1 MSYLEKGGDPRARL
15 TYPTQDLV
23 KPLRGAIRLT
33 LLKGGQRP
41 MRLSERMRDWSF
53 SASADW
59 VVALL
64 LAVAI
69 VAAFV

>member
-1 MSYLEKGGDPRARL
+1 
-15 TYPTQDLV
+15 
-23 KPLRGAIRLT
+23 
-33 LLKGGQRP
+33 
-41 MRLSERMRDWSF
+41 MRERIRDWSF

-59 VVALL
+59 VVGAL